1 MRVVPGAVLLALLMA
16 APAQAHAQAEP
27 FPDHTWLI
35 PRDGFMWKASSW
47 PSALPSQMLD
57 FTVYLNYQDEY
68 DELPGDVDVE
78 VATAP
83 EIDADGTLADAGVID
98 RYEADPV
105 AGYEGIYSARTR
117 TGAEWA
123 ARPGTYYWQATY
135 ESYEDGDEELYAGPV
150 RALVIVAAPAPDPP
164 QTEILAVPPA
174 AATPPG
180 PLIVPRPLA
189 PGTARAVVRRAI
201 LAATH
206 RDYRGL
212 TYRCTTAPGAATC
225 RPAWRNA
232 RYRYRGTLKIATGLA
247 GISASFT
254 GTRAVRSC
262 ARRCARPYAFTAR
275 L

>member
-1 MRVVPGAVLLALLMA
+1 MRVVLGAVLLALLMA
-16 APAQAHAQAEP
+16 APARAEVEP

-35 PRDGFMWKASSW
+35 PRDGFTWKASSW

-68 DELPGDVDVE
+68 DELPEDVDVE

-83 EIDADGTLADAGVID
+83 DIDADGTLADAGVID

-105 AGYEGIYSARTR
+105 AGYDGIYSARTR

-135 ESYEDGDEELYAGPV
+135 GSYEDGDEELYAGPV
-150 RALVIVAAPAPDPP
+150 RALVIVPAPAPDPP
-164 QTEILAVPPA
+164 QTAIFAVSPA
-174 AATPPG
+174 PATPPA

-189 PGTARAVVRRAI
+189 AGTARAVVRRAI

-206 RDYRGL
+206 RDYRRL
-212 TYRCTTAPGAATC
+212 TYRCRTAPGAATC
-225 RPAWRNA
+225 RPSWRND
-232 RYRYRGTLKIATGLA
+232 RYRYRGTLKVATGLA
-247 GISASFT
+247 GIRASFT
-254 GTRAVRSC
+254 GTRTARSHP
-262 ARRCARPYAFTAR
+262 RPYSFTVT